1 MPLDQFQFL
10 LRLHLDINRKRMIK
24 MTFKMI
30 RQANIYTPEP
40 IGVKDI
46 LTVNNKIIAIEENID
61 VSATGIEIEEI
72 DGRGKIATPGFIDG
86 HFHLLGG
93 GGENGYQNRTPEVQ
107 LTDLTTAGV
116 TTACGLLGTDG
127 EGRDDV
133 ALISKAHALEIEGIS
148 TYVYIGNYRLPIKT
162 VTDSI
167 IKDIM
172 VIDKAIGVGEV
183 AISDHRNGAPTFEQF
198 AHACADARVGGL
210 LAGKAGVVNIHVGPG
225 KDRLN
230 FIFRALEETDIPIT
244 TFFPTHIGRSQ
255 ELVDEGLKFAAMG
268 GTIDVT
274 GNENPQQAYELDGE
288 IPFRVILQQLMD
300 KEISHEYITMSS
312 DGQGSLP
319 RFDDEGNFL
328 RIGVASSQA
337 LIVGIKDAVLN
348 GEIPLEMALP
358 AVTSNVARILKL
370 EHKGHLKD
378 GYDADILLL
387 DEETL
392 EIETVIAKG
401 QIMVENNEAIVKG
414 TFEK

>member
-1 MPLDQFQFL
+1 
-10 LRLHLDINRKRMIK
+10 
-24 MTFKMI
+24 MTFKII
-30 RQANIYTPEP
+30 RQANVYTPENL
-40 IGVKDI
+40 GLKDVLVI
-46 LTVNNKIIAIEENID
+46 NNKIIAIENQID
-61 VSATGIEIEEI
+61 VSVTDIEIEEI
-72 DGRGKIATPGFIDG
+72 DGNGKIATPGFIDG

-133 ALISKAHALEIEGIS
+133 ALISKAHALDIEGIS
-148 TYVYIGNYRLPIKT
+148 TYVYIGNYRLPVKT
-162 VTDSI
+162 ITDSI
-167 IKDIM
+167 IKDLM
-172 VIDKAIGVGEV
+172 VIDKAIGVGEI
-183 AISDHRNGAPTFEQF
+183 AISDHRSGAPTFAQF

-210 LAGKAGVVNIHVGPG
+210 LTGKAGVVNIHVGPG

-230 FIFRALEETDIPIT
+230 YIFRALEETDIPIT
-244 TFFPTHIGRSQ
+244 TFYPTHIGRSQ
-255 ELVDEGLKFAAMG
+255 ELVDEGLKFASMG

-274 GNENPQQAYELDGE
+274 GNENPEQSYELDGE
-288 IPFRVILQQLMD
+288 IPFRVILQQLLD
-300 KEISHEYITMSS
+300 EEISHEYITMSS

-319 RFDDEGNFL
+319 RFDEEGNFL

-348 GEIPLEMALP
+348 GGIPLETVLP
-358 AVTSNVARILKL
+358 AVTSNVARVLKL
-370 EHKGHLKD
+370 ARKGHLNE

-387 DEETL
+387 NEETL
-392 EIETVIAKG
+392 DIETVIAKG
-401 QIMVENNEAIVKG
+401 QLMVKNKEVLVKG

>member
-1 MPLDQFQFL
+1 
-10 LRLHLDINRKRMIK
+10 
-24 MTFKMI
+24 MTFKII
-30 RQANIYTPEP
+30 RQANVYTPENL
-40 IGVKDI
+40 GVKDI
-46 LTVNNKIIAIEENID
+46 LVINNKIIAIENQID
-61 VSATGIEIEEI
+61 VSVTDIEIEEI
-72 DGRGKIATPGFIDG
+72 DGNGKIATPGFIDG

-133 ALISKAHALEIEGIS
+133 ALISKAHALDIEGIS
-148 TYVYIGNYRLPIKT
+148 TYVYIGNYRLPVKT
-162 VTDSI
+162 ITDSI
-167 IKDIM
+167 IKDLM
-172 VIDKAIGVGEV
+172 VIDKAIGVGEI
-183 AISDHRNGAPTFEQF
+183 AISDHRSGAPTFEQF

-210 LAGKAGVVNIHVGPG
+210 LTGKAGVVNIHVGPG

-230 FIFRALEETDIPIT
+230 YIFRALEETDIPIT
-244 TFFPTHIGRSQ
+244 TFYPTHIGRSQ
-255 ELVDEGLKFAAMG
+255 ELVDEGLKFASMG

-274 GNENPQQAYELDGE
+274 GNENPEQSYELDGE
-288 IPFRVILQQLMD
+288 IPFRVILQQLLD
-300 KEISHEYITMSS
+300 EEISHEYITMSS

-319 RFDDEGNFL
+319 RFDEEGNFL

-348 GEIPLEMALP
+348 GGIPLETVLP
-358 AVTSNVARILKL
+358 AVTSNVARVLKL
-370 EHKGHLKD
+370 ARKGHLNE

-387 DEETL
+387 NEETL
-392 EIETVIAKG
+392 DIETVIAKG
-401 QIMVENNEAIVKG
+401 QLMVKNKEVLVKG

>member
-1 MPLDQFQFL
+1 
-10 LRLHLDINRKRMIK
+10 
-24 MTFKMI
+24 MTFKII
-30 RQANIYTPEP
+30 RQANVYAPEHL
-40 IGVKDI
+40 GVKDI
-46 LTVNNKIIAIEENID
+46 LLANNKIVAIEADID
-61 VSATGIEIEEI
+61 ISLANIEIEEI
-72 DGRGKIATPGFIDG
+72 DAQGKIATPGFIDG

-148 TYVYIGNYRLPIKT
+148 TYVYIGNYRLPVKT

-172 VIDKAIGVGEV
+172 VIDKAIGVGEI

-225 KDRLN
+225 KERLN
-230 FIFRALEETDIPIT
+230 YIFRALEETDIPIT
-244 TFFPTHIGRSQ
+244 TFYPTHIGRSQ

-288 IPFRVILQQLMD
+288 LPFRVILQQLLD
-300 KEISHEYITMSS
+300 KGISKDYITMSS

-319 RFDDEGNFL
+319 RFDEEGNFL

-337 LIVGIKDAVLN
+337 LIIGIKDAVLN
-348 GEIPLEMALP
+348 GKIPLETALP
-358 AVTSNVARILKL
+358 AVTSNVARVLKFA
-370 EHKGHLKD
+370 HKGHLEVD
-378 GYDADILLL
+378 YDADILLL
-387 DEETL
+387 DENTL
-392 EIETVIAKG
+392 DIETVIAKG
-401 QIMVENNEAIVKG
+401 QVMVQNQEVLVKG

>member
-1 MPLDQFQFL
+1 
-10 LRLHLDINRKRMIK
+10 
-24 MTFKMI
+24 MTFKII
-30 RQANIYTPEP
+30 RQANVYAPENLG
-40 IGVKDI
+40 IKDI
-46 LTVNNKIIAIEENID
+46 LLINNKIIAIEDQID
-61 VSATGIEIEEI
+61 VSVPGIDIEEI
-72 DGRGKIATPGFIDG
+72 DGNGKIATPGFIDG
-86 HFHLLGG
+86 HFHFLGG

-116 TTACGLLGTDG
+116 TTACGLIGTDG

-133 ALISKAHALEIEGIS
+133 ALISKAHALDIEGIS
-148 TYVYIGNYRLPIKT
+148 TYVYIGNYRLPVKT

-172 VIDKAIGVGEV
+172 VIDKAIGVGEI

-210 LAGKAGVVNIHVGPG
+210 LSGKAGVVNIHVGPG

-230 FIFRALEETDIPIT
+230 YIFRALEETDIPIT
-244 TFFPTHIGRSQ
+244 TFYPTHIGRSQ
-255 ELVDEGLKFAAMG
+255 ELVDEGLRFASMG

-274 GNENPQQAYELDGE
+274 GNENPQQSYELDGE
-288 IPFRVILQQLMD
+288 LPFRVILQQLLD
-300 KEISHEYITMSS
+300 KNISHEYITMSS

-319 RFDDEGNFL
+319 RFDEEGNFL

-337 LIVGIKDAVLN
+337 LIVGVKDAVLN
-348 GEIPLEMALP
+348 GGIPLETVLP
-358 AVTSNVARILKL
+358 AVTSNVARVLKL
-370 EHKGHLKD
+370 TRKGHLNE

-401 QIMVENNEAIVKG
+401 QLMIKNKEILVKG